1 MTLEKIRLFIVNILV
16 LNNCIIWKYSTKI
29 KWLSLF
35 DKRMLPSWMTRNWW
49 LETFLSSTNKKFDIT
64 VITETRITKNVSPR
78 SNLSMDNFFLSLL
91 LKNHKYLVPFFT
103 LLIIYLRNLV
113 LTQTLRKVMN
123 WTLPLLRLWLS
134 KGQISLL
141 TPFAKPCN
149 GLYWS

>member
-1 MTLEKIRLFIVNILV
+1 
-16 LNNCIIWKYSTKI
+16 
-29 KWLSLF
+29 
-35 DKRMLPSWMTRNWW
+35 MTRNWW

-91 LKNHKYLVPFFT
+91 LRN
-103 LLIIYLRNLV
+103 IYLRNLV

-123 WTLPLLRLWLS
+123 WTLALLRLWLS

-141 TPFAKPCN
+141 TPFTKPCN
-149 GLYWS
+149 GLYWF